1 MEHDSLFPQ
10 RRRKLRGRENP
21 PDRLGSGW
29 HAQDITGELTGNL
42 VRSYNELGQRESPVQ
57 TGLGTR
63 KVGLG
68 GTGQIEVLVRPDKP
82 VVKRFRSRRADVP
95 PARINHA
102 PDINTRQC
110 AKDTFNLIQA
120 VHHKN
125 VVKEA
130 LETGIYPRAMVKQA
144 TRLSDFIKPAA
155 PNDKV
160 KAQLADNTDS
170 WTKNNMNILYAN
182 YEVVIQSLKYV
193 KMNKVSLD
201 IAKGW
206 AGKRYGARLKAS
218 TFTIVESLLVLR
230 DDERGK
236 QLEGGHPQAENG
248 EGGEGIAVEAL
259 GIDLND
265 EEQFPALPTQA
276 PIKLNFAKKQNKQT
290 NKTHTLSVGEWRTL
304 ME

>member
-1 MEHDSLFPQ
+1 
-10 RRRKLRGRENP
+10 
-21 PDRLGSGW
+21 
-29 HAQDITGELTGNL
+29 
-42 VRSYNELGQRESPVQ
+42 
-57 TGLGTR
+57 
-63 KVGLG
+63 
-68 GTGQIEVLVRPDKP
+68 
-82 VVKRFRSRRADVP
+82 
-95 PARINHA
+95 
-102 PDINTRQC
+102 
-110 AKDTFNLIQA
+110 
-120 VHHKN
+120 
-125 VVKEA
+125 
-130 LETGIYPRAMVKQA
+130 
-144 TRLSDFIKPAA
+144 
-155 PNDKV
+155 
-160 KAQLADNTDS
+160 
-170 WTKNNMNILYAN
+170 MNILYAN

-290 NKTHTLSVGEWRTL
+290 KPTRFL
-304 ME
+304 